1 LEEYTKNNEMR
12 NGDHELALR
21 EKETELEA
29 MQAAMD
35 EALLE
40 LEELK
45 LVRFGEKTGFLFK
58 YPLTL
63 IAEPR

>member
-1 LEEYTKNNEMR
+1 MGEYSTNNEMR
-12 NGDHELALR
+12 NGDQEVALQ
-21 EKETELEA
+21 EKEAELEA

-45 LVRFGEKTGFLFK
+45 LVRLLRGKDHILHNTD
-58 YPLTL
+58 
-63 IAEPR
+63 

>member
-1 LEEYTKNNEMR
+1 MR
-12 NGDHELALR
+12 NGDQEVALQ
-21 EKETELEA
+21 EKEAELEA

-45 LVRFGEKTGFLFK
+45 LVRLLRGKDHILFN
-58 YPLTL
+58 TD
-63 IAEPR
+63 

>member
-1 LEEYTKNNEMR
+1 MR

-45 LVRFGEKTGFLFK
+45 LVCFRERTGFPFE
-58 YPLTL
+58 YPLTY
-63 IAEPR
+63 IAESR

>member
-1 LEEYTKNNEMR
+1 MEEYSTNNEMR
-12 NGDHELALR
+12 NGDQEVALQ
-21 EKETELEA
+21 EKEAELEA

-45 LVRFGEKTGFLFK
+45 LVRLLRGKDHILFN
-58 YPLTL
+58 TD
-63 IAEPR
+63 

>member
-1 LEEYTKNNEMR
+1 MEEYSTNNEMR
-12 NGDHELALR
+12 NGDQEVALQ
-21 EKETELEA
+21 EKEAELEA

-45 LVRFGEKTGFLFK
+45 LVRLLRGKDHILLNTD
-58 YPLTL
+58 
-63 IAEPR
+63 